1 VILLIVG
8 LLLFVSLVVI
18 HEFGHFIAARRGG
31 VGIEEFGIFFP
42 PRLFHRK
49 TKAGWVFS
57 VNLLPLGGYVKLQG
71 EHDNDTEP
79 GSYGAASLAV
89 KSKINAAGVVMNLIT
104 AFVLLTIL
112 ALIGLPKLVPNQ
124 FTVTSDTKVSK
135 METLIGQVEAG
146 SPAAKAGLKSG
157 DVLVGFKSSPNGPLQ
172 KAAPAATLRSQTEKL
187 AGQKVTTV
195 YLRGGHEHQT
205 TVTFLSQSAVAAS
218 LKSNNPKGYLGI
230 VQTSFE
236 LRRSTWS
243 APIVAGG
250 VIGQF
255 TALTFEGLGHAV
267 AGVGSIIAG
276 SLSGNTTAR
285 QSGQTKASSQ
295 VSGPVGIFVVLKTG
309 SILGYQYM
317 LFIIAVI
324 SLTLAIMNILP
335 IPALDGGRLWITLI
349 AHGLKHPLSAK
360 REEAITA
367 TGFVFLLSL
376 IALITV
382 VDVKRFY

>member
-146 SPAAKAGLKSG
+146 SPAAKAGL
-157 DVLVGFKSSPNGPLQ
+157 
-172 KAAPAATLRSQTEKL
+172 
-187 AGQKVTTV
+187 
-195 YLRGGHEHQT
+195 
-205 TVTFLSQSAVAAS
+205 
-218 LKSNNPKGYLGI
+218 
-230 VQTSFE
+230 
-236 LRRSTWS
+236 
-243 APIVAGG
+243 
-250 VIGQF
+250 
-255 TALTFEGLGHAV
+255 
-267 AGVGSIIAG
+267 
-276 SLSGNTTAR
+276 
-285 QSGQTKASSQ
+285 
-295 VSGPVGIFVVLKTG
+295 
-309 SILGYQYM
+309 
-317 LFIIAVI
+317 
-324 SLTLAIMNILP
+324 
-335 IPALDGGRLWITLI
+335 
-349 AHGLKHPLSAK
+349 
-360 REEAITA
+360 
-367 TGFVFLLSL
+367 
-376 IALITV
+376 
-382 VDVKRFY
+382 